1 MAPYLRAGVL
11 ENFRSTVQALGAD
24 PDALLSAADV
34 APEVMTIPGIYL
46 PYANYLKLMDG
57 AARATGVPHFG
68 LEMTRS
74 ATTETLGTA
83 GIIMTQADTVG
94 AAWQALSDFYGIHDT
109 YGTVKVQKT
118 DDCAIIGYGI
128 PRRDLS
134 GTRQIY
140 DVAAGVCTNI
150 MKQFC
155 GPAFRAL
162 GYGFP
167 YPQPDNLAC
176 YAVLGAD
183 HLRFDT
189 DSLEMYFETGLLD
202 KKIEGWST
210 EMRSVLDNYFATR
223 QAGSAYSTR
232 RKVEDLIRRLLPS
245 GQCSLSLVADTLS
258 VTERTLQARLESED
272 SSFRGL
278 LEKVRREVATYHLR
292 RGDMQLTQL
301 ALVLGY
307 SELSAFSRSFRGWY
321 GVSPRQW
328 SAQDNWLTTD

>member
-1 MAPYLRAGVL
+1 
-11 ENFRSTVQALGAD
+11 
-24 PDALLSAADV
+24 
-34 APEVMTIPGIYL
+34 
-46 PYANYLKLMDG
+46 
-57 AARATGVPHFG
+57 
-68 LEMTRS
+68 
-74 ATTETLGTA
+74 
-83 GIIMTQADTVG
+83 
-94 AAWQALSDFYGIHDT
+94 
-109 YGTVKVQKT
+109 
-118 DDCAIIGYGI
+118 
-128 PRRDLS
+128 
-134 GTRQIY
+134 
-140 DVAAGVCTNI
+140 

-155 GPAFRAL
+155 GPTFRAL

-189 DSLEMYFETGLLD
+189 DTMEMYFETRLLD
-202 KKIEGWST
+202 SNIEGWSS

-223 QAGSAYSTR
+223 PAGNDNFTR

-272 SSFRGL
+272 SSFREL

-307 SELSAFSRSFRGWY
+307 SELSAFSRGFRSWY

-328 SAQDNWLTTD
+328 VTQDAWLTGD